1 MSLAIVD
8 KKPQQQRR
16 PGGFVAIFFR
26 LLDWNRR
33 LAKKNLSSRKP
44 LPPVRAAKGSA
55 KRFGADDKM
64 PLAKLLL
71 VDDDNGGCFP
81 SNKNPETEVELGKLM
96 RTPGLVARLMGLES
110 MPVVAQER
118 PRKATDSCCLNSE
131 SGSGQVPHR
140 VDQDLCLED
149 GGSAKLDIRPQKL
162 QKIGGFLERQPLDGG
177 RAKPGVLG
185 KKVLSAPSK
194 NKFHKMASPV
204 KSPRLPSGGHHRSRL
219 IKAATKILEP
229 GLQSKNRAKP
239 AISYKD
245 SSPVDAEGTG
255 VDTTLKNSNEPF
267 RDPVSGTSYGN
278 LGGGTLRSKQ
288 REEEPLR
295 EKIVSSAFGMSRA
308 SCSRTVLVESSSTS
322 LDMQGEQNRNRKTSL
337 QSNTKDLAEMRNRGT
352 NKIKPD
358 GSATIFRRNQF
369 RQNQSAMTRDKV
381 PLGSKVSSRKQGRR
395 DGNVSHGMKGSVFT
409 DSNMGSYSCVKS
421 GYENEGRR
429 RALCDN
435 TLENNMSR
443 KRTIN
448 NFNVENV
455 DVFHSVCAKLNV
467 GSRLSNQKGIRRTS
481 NTSLD
486 KKLIK
491 SESKNYNGDDFGFRA
506 NDIVSFTFNSP
517 MKHVSR
523 SSTHIKMHENNTKN
537 EHISN
542 GGWND
547 IIALDAHSK
556 KLTYDR
562 STTLSGNELSNLL
575 EEKIRELT
583 SVDRSEL
590 VARDAWSASY
600 ILEELGAACTPEQN
614 DHDHADAS
622 SKKGIDLSDF
632 SIPQSKEDRKFGRVA
647 AVMAIDNNQ
656 LSPISILEASFSNE
670 SCSFLS
676 LNGNSGSKLQFGL
689 TESCNTTRSSDL
701 DTDLLDSASSV
712 DIRRSIIAKI
722 RRLTYMSLNDFAVRS
737 DGVGLSKTKLCEVRH
752 AISSAVL
759 LFETFTLDR
768 SDGSV
773 DMSLESFLLDML
785 QAIVDALRMGPKSDP
800 GYTGINET
808 DQLRELLF
816 DCMIECL
823 DSNYSCLC
831 KSGYMTYTKLTFL
844 LTREK
849 LMREVHQD
857 IRGWMDL
864 AGKFLDDM
872 VKNEMKTSAGKW
884 ADCMMEAFE
893 AGMEIE
899 SNILQTLVD
908 ETVIDFC

>member
-1 MSLAIVD
+1 MVHWIVD
-8 KKPQQQRR
+8 S
-16 PGGFVAIFFR
+16 FWYVSA
-26 LLDWNRR
+26 
-33 LAKKNLSSRKP
+33 
-44 LPPVRAAKGSA
+44 RAAKGSA

-71 VDDDNGGCFP
+71 VDDHNGGCFP
-81 SNKNPETEVELGKLM
+81 SNKNPETEVELGKVM

-118 PRKATDSCCLNSE
+118 PRKATDSCCLSSG

-140 VDQDLCLED
+140 VDQDLCLEA
-149 GGSAKLDIRPQKL
+149 GGSATLVIRPQKL

-185 KKVLSAPSK
+185 KKVLSSPSK
-194 NKFHKMASPV
+194 NKFHKLASPV
-204 KSPRLPSGGHHRSRL
+204 KNSRLPSGGHHRTRL

-229 GLQSKNRAKP
+229 GLQSKSRAKP

-267 RDPVSGTSYGN
+267 RDPVSGTSYDN

-295 EKIVSSAFGMSRA
+295 QKIASSAFGMSHA
-308 SCSRTVLVESSSTS
+308 SRSLTVLVEGGSTS
-322 LDMQGEQNRNRKTSL
+322 FDMQGEQNRNIKTSM
-337 QSNTKDLAEMRNRGT
+337 QSNTKDLAELRNRGT

-358 GSATIFRRNQF
+358 GSATVCRRNQF

-381 PLGSKVSSRKQGRR
+381 PFGSKVNSRKQGRR
-395 DGNVSHGMKGSVFT
+395 DGNVSRGMKGPVFT
-409 DSNMGSYSCVKS
+409 DSNMDSYSCVKS
-421 GYENEGRR
+421 GEGRR

-455 DVFHSVCAKLNV
+455 DVFHSAGAKLNV
-467 GSRLSNQKGIRRTS
+467 GCRFSNQKGIRRTG

-486 KKLIK
+486 KKLLK

-506 NDIVSFTFNSP
+506 SDIVSFTFNSP
-517 MKHVSR
+517 RKHVSG
-523 SSTHIKMHENNTKN
+523 SSTHVKVHENNIKN

-542 GGWND
+542 GCWND

-556 KLTYDR
+556 KLTSNR

-590 VARDAWSASY
+590 VARDAWSASS
-600 ILEELGAACTPEQN
+600 ILKELGAACTPEQN
-614 DHDHADAS
+614 DHHCAGAS

-632 SIPQSKEDRKFGRVA
+632 SIIQSKEDRKFGYVA
-647 AVMAIDNNQ
+647 PVMAVDNNQ

-670 SCSFLS
+670 SCSFGS
-676 LNGNSGSKLQFGL
+676 LNGNSGNKLQFGL
-689 TESCNTTRSSDL
+689 TESCNTARSSDP

-722 RRLTYMSLNDFAVRS
+722 RRLTYMSLNDFDIHS

-759 LFETFTLDR
+759 LFETFTLDS

-785 QAIVDALRMGPKSDP
+785 QAIVDALRMGPKCDP

-823 DSNYSCLC
+823 DSNYSLLC
-831 KSGYMTYTKLTFL
+831 KSGYMTYTKLTFI

-857 IRGWMDL
+857 IRGWIDL

-872 VKNEMKTSAGKW
+872 VKNEMKNSAGKW
-884 ADCMMEAFE
+884 ADCVMEAFE
-893 AGMEIE
+893 AGIEIE

>member
-81 SNKNPETEVELGKLM
+81 NKKNPETEVELGKLV

-149 GGSAKLDIRPQKL
+149 VGSAKLEIRPQKL
-162 QKIGGFLERQPLDGG
+162 QKIGGFMERQPLDGG

-194 NKFHKMASPV
+194 NKFHKLASPV

-295 EKIVSSAFGMSRA
+295 QKIVSSAFGMSRA

-322 LDMQGEQNRNRKTSL
+322 LAMQGEQNRNRKTSM
-337 QSNTKDLAEMRNRGT
+337 QSNTKALAEMRNRGT

-381 PLGSKVSSRKQGRR
+381 P
-395 DGNVSHGMKGSVFT
+395 
-409 DSNMGSYSCVKS
+409 
-421 GYENEGRR
+421 
-429 RALCDN
+429 
-435 TLENNMSR
+435 
-443 KRTIN
+443 
-448 NFNVENV
+448 
-455 DVFHSVCAKLNV
+455 
-467 GSRLSNQKGIRRTS
+467 
-481 NTSLD
+481 
-486 KKLIK
+486 
-491 SESKNYNGDDFGFRA
+491 FG
-506 NDIVSFTFNSP
+506 
-517 MKHVSR
+517 
-523 SSTHIKMHENNTKN
+523 
-537 EHISN
+537 
-542 GGWND
+542 
-547 IIALDAHSK
+547 
-556 KLTYDR
+556 
-562 STTLSGNELSNLL
+562 
-575 EEKIRELT
+575 
-583 SVDRSEL
+583 
-590 VARDAWSASY
+590 
-600 ILEELGAACTPEQN
+600 
-614 DHDHADAS
+614 
-622 SKKGIDLSDF
+622 
-632 SIPQSKEDRKFGRVA
+632 SKEDRKFGRVA
-647 AVMAIDNNQ
+647 AVMAVDNNQ

-670 SCSFLS
+670 SCSFVS

-712 DIRRSIIAKI
+712 DIRRS
-722 RRLTYMSLNDFAVRS
+722 
-737 DGVGLSKTKLCEVRH
+737 
-752 AISSAVL
+752 
-759 LFETFTLDR
+759 
-768 SDGSV
+768 DGSV

-785 QAIVDALRMGPKSDP
+785 QAIVNALRMGPKSYP

-849 LMREVHQD
+849 LMREVYQD